1 MVAGEF
7 NDLRHFC
14 FRDLKSENAANA
26 HTMAMDMQHDL
37 HRLFVILAE
46 DLLQDV
52 HDEIH
57 RRVIVVEEKNLV
69 ELGFLVFGRV
79 FVTALAPGPA
89 PSVLPVF

>member
-37 HRLFVILAE
+37 HRLFVILPKIFSRMCTTKSIG
-46 DLLQDV
+46 V
-52 HDEIH
+52 
-57 RRVIVVEEKNLV
+57 
-69 ELGFLVFGRV
+69 
-79 FVTALAPGPA
+79 
-89 PSVLPVF
+89 